1 MNLFRSEEPTRR
13 WSGFRA
19 EAAAGLLPLAD
30 ALDIMSVP
38 SFHERLN
45 GRYVSCVPTYT
56 PAFLERLKA
65 ASRGD
70 PFWDP
75 TRVEEGEA

>member
-1 MNLFRSEEPTRR
+1 
-13 WSGFRA
+13 
-19 EAAAGLLPLAD
+19 
-30 ALDIMSVP
+30 MSVP